1 MSKVIIDILMII
13 IICIFVLGHAFI
25 ISLLIVDAIEKHK
38 KKKQKEKEEIEY
50 KRKHSGYYKIMTP
63 KLDLIDKPAYK
74 YNYNSSPE
82 LYYTYG
88 IGFTYKGIQPYR
100 KKGTSFELLPSAGCS
115 FVEMTQDEYD
125 EFEIK
130 YRIDPDL
137 IQVPCIAAPT
147 STILSSIELI
157 EEILELPKNKYNEF
171 INKYHIT
178 SQNLDIAYKKL
189 IKRRA

>member
-1 MSKVIIDILMII
+1 MNDTFIIDILMTI

-25 ISLLIVDAIEKHK
+25 ISLLIVDAIEKYK
-38 KKKQKEKEEIEY
+38 KKKQKKIEY
-50 KRKHSGYYKIMTP
+50 KRKHSGYYKIMAP
-63 KLDLIDKPAYK
+63 RLDLIDKPAYK
-74 YNYNSSPE
+74 YNYDSYPE

-88 IGFTYKGIQPYR
+88 IGFTYKGTQPYR
-100 KKGTSFELLPSAGCS
+100 KKGTSFGLLPSAGCS

-130 YRIDPDL
+130 YRIDTDL

-157 EEILELPKNKYNEF
+157 EEILELPKNKYDEF

-178 SQNLDIAYKKL
+178 SQNLDIAHKKL
-189 IKRRA
+189 IKRRG

>member
-1 MSKVIIDILMII
+1 MNKIIFDILMII
-13 IICIFVLGHAFI
+13 IICIFVLGYAFI
-25 ISLLIVDAIEKHK
+25 ISLLIVDIIIKYK
-38 KKKQKEKEEIEY
+38 KKKQKFKEEKETKEY
-50 KRKHSGYYKIMTP
+50 KRKHSGHYRIMAP
-63 KLDLIDKPAYK
+63 KLDSIDKACYDLT
-74 YNYNSSPE
+74 PE

-88 IGFTYKGIQPYR
+88 IGMDFKHIMAR
-100 KKGTSFELLPSAGCS
+100 FRRGTAFNLLPSAKCY

-147 STILSSIELI
+147 STVLSSIKLI
-157 EEILELPKNKYNEF
+157 EEILKLPKNEYNKF

-178 SQNLDIAYKKL
+178 SQDLDIAYKKL
-189 IKRRA
+189 IKRRG

>member
-1 MSKVIIDILMII
+1 MSKAIIDILMII

-38 KKKQKEKEEIEY
+38 KKKQKEIKCKNKY
-50 KRKHSGYYKIMTP
+50 SGYYKIMAP
-63 KLDLIDKPAYK
+63 RLDSIDKAC
-74 YNYNSSPE
+74 YNSTPE

-88 IGFTYKGIQPYR
+88 IGMDFKHVMAR
-100 KKGTSFELLPSAGCS
+100 FKRGTAFNLLPSTKCY

-147 STILSSIELI
+147 STISSSIKLI
-157 EEILELPKNKYNEF
+157 EEILKLSKNEYNEF

-178 SQNLDIAYKKL
+178 SQDLDIAYKKL
-189 IKRRA
+189 IKRRG

>member
-1 MSKVIIDILMII
+1 MNDTFIIDMIMIFI
-13 IICIFVLGHAFI
+13 ISIFVLGHIFI
-25 ISLLIVDAIEKHK
+25 ISLFIVDGIEKY
-38 KKKQKEKEEIEY
+38 KKQKEIKCKNKY
-50 KRKHSGYYKIMTP
+50 SDHYKIMAP
-63 KLDLIDKPAYK
+63 KLDSIDKACY
-74 YNYNSSPE
+74 SLTPE

-88 IGFTYKGIQPYR
+88 IGMDFKHVMAR
-100 KKGTSFELLPSAGCS
+100 FKRGTAFNLLPSAKCY

-147 STILSSIELI
+147 STISSSIKLI
-157 EEILELPKNKYNEF
+157 EEILKLSKNEYNKF

-178 SQNLDIAYKKL
+178 SQDLDIAYKKL
-189 IKRRA
+189 IKRRG

>member
-1 MSKVIIDILMII
+1 MNKIIFDILMII

-25 ISLLIVDAIEKHK
+25 ISLLIMDIIEKHK
-38 KKKQKEKEEIEY
+38 KKKQKEIEHIEY
-50 KRKHSGYYKIMTP
+50 KKLHSGHYRIMAP
-63 KLDLIDKPAYK
+63 KLDSINKACY
-74 YNYNSSPE
+74 SSTPE
-82 LYYTYG
+82 LYYIYG
-88 IGFTYKGIQPYR
+88 IGMDFKHVMAR
-100 KKGTSFELLPSAGCS
+100 FKRGTAFNLLPSTKCY

-147 STILSSIELI
+147 STISSSIKLI
-157 EEILELPKNKYNEF
+157 EEILKLPKNEYNEF

-178 SQNLDIAYKKL
+178 SQDLDIAYKKL
-189 IKRRA
+189 IERRG